1 MKTNA
6 AANICR
12 FSLGPRCSCL
22 SPWLPSTLW
31 APSSL
36 LRRKWFCSWVS
47 LPFPGKGV
55 LSISILASGPQ
66 PKMKLP
72 HTLTHPC
79 GHPTPPTLS
88 LPMVSGPI
96 ALHTQWSRFAFI
108 SLSLSFLMN
117 KEDDKYPNPKHRE
130 LWNSCVF
137 SSGHQMVLTSLQD
150 GFLGRHKGTT
160 TSGLLQI

>member
-1 MKTNA
+1 MQQPTSVG
-6 AANICR
+6 
-12 FSLGPRCSCL
+12 FHWGPTALAWAPGFPLLCE
-22 SPWLPSTLW
+22 PPLPSSGENGFAHGLL
-31 APSSL
+31 SL
-36 LRRKWFCSWVS
+36 S
-47 LPFPGKGV
+47 LEKV

-72 HTLTHPC
+72 HTLTHLC

-96 ALHTQWSRFAFI
+96 SLHTQWSRFAFI
-108 SLSLSFLMN
+108 SLSLFFLMN
-117 KEDDKYPNPKHRE
+117 KEDDKYPNPKRRE
-130 LWNSCVF
+130 FWNSCVF

-150 GFLGRHKGTT
+150 GFLGRHKWTT